1 MNSFTNTALFLLVCG
16 VPIFCNAA
24 GNVRFA
30 PYYDTFLADRKDLV
44 DIARTTG
51 QLNYHLAFALGSHA
65 GCVPMW
71 GAQYDINDTAI
82 LDPIKAVQQMGGE
95 MIIATGG
102 AMGPYLE
109 HLCATSDQ
117 LATAYKRVLD
127 VVGTNHLDVDV
138 ETTVNFDLMNQALA
152 QVQRERPEVTV
163 SFTLMIQGEDY
174 GLTPA
179 LGVDLLKNAKQN
191 GVRVDIVNGMTMEFP
206 KMSPDFGDAVINAS
220 IMVLGQMKEIWPEK
234 SDAELKQ
241 MLGVTPM
248 IGRNFNGNV
257 FELSHARKLVDW
269 ANANRIGLLAFWSIE
284 RDNGGCPG
292 SVSPY
297 CSGASSQQ
305 DYEFTQIFKGFN
317 Y

>member
-1 MNSFTNTALFLLVCG
+1 MNSLAKTALFLLVCG
-16 VPIFCNAA
+16 TPIFCNAA

-30 PYYDTFLADRKDLV
+30 PYYDTFLDNRKNLA

-51 QLNYHLAFALGSHA
+51 QLNYHLAFALGGHQ
-65 GCVPMW
+65 GCKPMW
-71 GAQYDINDTAI
+71 GGTFEIDDETI
-82 LDPIKAVQQMGGE
+82 LNPIKEVKAMGGE

-102 AMGPYLE
+102 ALGPYLE
-109 HLCATSDQ
+109 HLCTTVDD
-117 LATAYKRVLD
+117 LATAYKTALD
-127 VVGTNHLDVDV
+127 AVGTNHLDVDV

-152 QVQRERPEVTV
+152 KVQQERPDVTV

-179 LGVDLLKNAKQN
+179 LGVDLLVNAKRN
-191 GVRVDIVNGMTMEFP
+191 GVRVDIVNAMTMEFP
-206 KMSPDFGDAVINAS
+206 KQSPDFGDAVINAA
-220 IMVLGQMKEIWPEK
+220 IMVLAQMKEIWPEK

-241 MLGVTPM
+241 MIGVTPM

-257 FELSHARKLVDW
+257 FEVTHARKLVDW
-269 ANANRIGLLAFWSIE
+269 ANTNRIGLLAFWSIE

-297 CSGASSQQ
+297 CSGASSQT
-305 DYEFTQIFKGFN
+305 DYEFTQVFKGFN